1 MPFLLELSLGGN
13 ATSSEASENVT
24 VFEVEFVEAAGSA
37 ASEGEVAAFLA
48 AFEGETAASGAA
60 FEGEEVEASVVG
72 DEGCVVASSIMTSSS
87 GLAAATGANTTAS
100 MDGQGMIAGGGSAP
114 EAPLYLVGAAVFQKS
129 VHATPNVLLIALQC
143 PGAA

>member
-72 DEGCVVASSIMTSSS
+72 DEGCVVASNTSTNQKAS
-87 GLAAATGANTTAS
+87 GADVGQLLPQDVHLRRQS
-100 MDGQGMIAGGGSAP
+100 MGF
-114 EAPLYLVGAAVFQKS
+114 LKF
-129 VHATPNVLLIALQC
+129 
-143 PGAA
+143 